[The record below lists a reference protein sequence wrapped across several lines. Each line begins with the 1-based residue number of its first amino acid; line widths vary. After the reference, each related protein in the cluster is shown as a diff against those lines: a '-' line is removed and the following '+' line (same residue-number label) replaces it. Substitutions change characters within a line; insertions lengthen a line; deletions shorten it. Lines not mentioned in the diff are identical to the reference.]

1 MHGSKYTI
9 SALADG
15 SGDEGDEGDEAVHRR
30 WGRRILRGLLA
41 IQ

>member
-1 MHGSKYTI
+1 MMHGSKNTI

-15 SGDEGDEGDEAVHRR
+15 SGDKGDEAVHRR